1 MEDVQ
6 KKGMSKGCLIGL
18 IVAGVLL
25 VIIIIAGITCY
36 IYKDDL
42 AKMGLVTIINGVK
55 TEITTHPV
63 EGVDTVQFN
72 ALADVFITKFN
83 ESELDYEKYAAVF
96 PQLQAMMSDKKVDAE
111 EVEALKEM
119 MVNYFPEL
127 EQYLPVQELPDT
139 LFPGDTLTTE

>member
-55 TEITTHPV
+55 TEITAHPV

-127 EQYLPVQELPDT
+127 EQYLPVQELPDM
-139 LFPGDTLTTE
+139 LFPEDTLTTE

>member
-55 TEITTHPV
+55 TEITAHPV

-127 EQYLPVQELPDT
+127 EQYLPVQELPGM
-139 LFPGDTLTTE
+139 LFPEDTLTTE